1 MEIMENFINYQLK
14 KSKEKYKVVKLIKLI
29 DIIEENNLIKSWRI
43 IDELC
48 I

>member
-1 MEIMENFINYQLK
+1 MEIMGNFINYQLK
-14 KSKEKYKVVKLIKLI
+14 KLKEKYKVVKLIKLV